1 MIIDSFISIL
11 IIICGLIFILLLF
24 LLILVC
30 NCVLLFKYQKNVEE
44 YRVKP
49 SSLILKEALML
60 LDLKVFM
67 FTNLLLYFFII

>member
-1 MIIDSFISIL
+1 
-11 IIICGLIFILLLF
+11 
-24 LLILVC
+24 
-30 NCVLLFKYQKNVEE
+30 VEE